1 MSAAAAYA
9 STVPMGATLI
19 LGEWQHGC
27 SASMAAKIDVL
38 RALTQAGHR
47 VHVLLEAR
55 EENVAQLVAE
65 QGQGRGEFAL
75 HNMPHI
81 YRSREFLEVITLG
94 VHQPSVTFT
103 GYDFRLGSATAAPLY
118 SLQESGL
125 PMQFRSQLSFVLKA
139 TLRPWELWAPALLH
153 AIPPS
158 LLEEIEN
165 VDSKAHEFVTNVRYA
180 QLLAR
185 PGDGLGLTKNQ
196 RPRVSRTGAVAA
208 FNFRDAWCANR
219 IQSILADETAQ
230 PGSEPTTTVI
240 WCAAVHAARS
250 LASVVR
256 PVGTQLFVSLAEQLQ
271 GQRLTF
277 TSLGVTAKSG
287 EYLDSFRLA
296 PVPVPVSG
304 DKGWLENRVPT
315 GIWLTPERDVGD
327 IERAA
332 FLGDGADAVWSN
344 IYDRV
349 YVAQSTE
356 PISLIAASET

>member
-118 SLQESGL
+118 SLQ
-125 PMQFRSQLSFVLKA
+125 
-139 TLRPWELWAPALLH
+139 
-153 AIPPS
+153 
-158 LLEEIEN
+158 
-165 VDSKAHEFVTNVRYA
+165 
-180 QLLAR
+180 
-185 PGDGLGLTKNQ
+185 
-196 RPRVSRTGAVAA
+196 
-208 FNFRDAWCANR
+208 
-219 IQSILADETAQ
+219 
-230 PGSEPTTTVI
+230 
-240 WCAAVHAARS
+240 
-250 LASVVR
+250 
-256 PVGTQLFVSLAEQLQ
+256 
-271 GQRLTF
+271 
-277 TSLGVTAKSG
+277 
-287 EYLDSFRLA
+287 
-296 PVPVPVSG
+296 
-304 DKGWLENRVPT
+304 
-315 GIWLTPERDVGD
+315 
-327 IERAA
+327 
-332 FLGDGADAVWSN
+332 
-344 IYDRV
+344 
-349 YVAQSTE
+349 
-356 PISLIAASET
+356 